1 MALRTITGQLAS
13 GGSAEEN
20 QHGAALYTYL
30 RIDAVDGTDGYVEGV
45 LVTPVLD
52 SLLRTAG
59 TMTFYFAEVRMPRLV
74 GSRKYHVLYAIGRQ
88 GRVTEAMAASCRL
101 VNQQKVSAWHL
112 ILAGAV
118 LMLAY
123 GLGLLLWIW
132 ALRLLL
138 VQLPTVAMRQEIRR
152 PLSMP
157 VLA

>member
-13 GGSAEEN
+13 GGSTEEN
-20 QHGAALYTYL
+20 QQGATLYTYL
-30 RIDAVDGTDGYVEGV
+30 RIDPVDDADGYVEGV

-52 SLLRTAG
+52 SLLRSAG

-88 GRVTEAMAASCRL
+88 GRVTEATAASCRL
-101 VNQQKVSAWHL
+101 VNQQKVSAWQL
-112 ILAGAV
+112 LLAGTV

-138 VQLPTVAMRQEIRR
+138 IQLPTAAMRQEIRR
-152 PLSMP
+152 SLPTPL
-157 VLA
+157 LA